1 MRRSPISAV
10 SVLLV
15 LGLSACNSSG
25 VLDPSALGQKPDPTP
40 ASQGD
45 MASRIPSEFGTD
57 TTPVRPPASKT
68 VPQTS
73 APTGPAPAAAPQ
85 QTAVAGRTRLQ
96 IAPIVGASV
105 EAAGPLSEQLQ
116 TQARQRGITLAGST
130 DQSATHVLKGY
141 FSVITEGKETTVIYV
156 WDVYDPAGNRLH
168 RINGQEKAPS
178 LNGADGWAGVAPATM
193 QAIASKTID
202 QFSSW
207 LGGRTG

>member
-1 MRRSPISAV
+1 MRRLPIPAV
-10 SVLLV
+10 SMLLV

-45 MASRIPSEFGTD
+45 MSSRIPSEFGTD
-57 TTPVRPPASKT
+57 TTPVRPPASQT
-68 VPQTS
+68 PLQTS
-73 APTGPAPAAAPQ
+73 TPTTTAPTSSPQ

-96 IAPIVGASV
+96 IAPIVGATV
-105 EAAGPLSEQLQ
+105 EAAAPLSAQLQ
-116 TQARQRGITLAGST
+116 TEARQRGITLAGST

-168 RINGQEKAPS
+168 RINGQEKAAS
-178 LNGADGWAGVAPATM
+178 VNGVEGWAGVAPATM
-193 QAIASKTID
+193 QAIANKTID

>member
-15 LGLSACNSSG
+15 MVLSACNSSG
-25 VLDPSALGQKPDPTP
+25 VLDPSALGKKPDPTP

-45 MASRIPSEFGTD
+45 MSSRIPSEFGTE
-57 TTPVRPPASKT
+57 TTPLRPPPSKGPT
-68 VPQTS
+68 QTS
-73 APTGPAPAAAPQ
+73 TPPATAASPQ
-85 QTAVAGRTRLQ
+85 QTAVVGRTRLQ

-105 EAAGPLSEQLQ
+105 EAAAPLSEQLQ
-116 TQARQRGITLAGST
+116 QQARQRGITLAGST
-130 DQSATHVLKGY
+130 DLSATHILKGY

-156 WDVYDPAGNRLH
+156 WDVYDLAGNRLH

-178 LNGADGWAGVAPATM
+178 ANGAEGWAGVAPATM
-193 QAIASKTID
+193 QAIANTTID